1 MLKQQK
7 VILGIGMGV
16 PVFVIV
22 ALVVLPLLMVGCAK
36 KATAPVPG
44 TIDSFDAF
52 AARSIGDAQEA
63 LLSSKTWELCSDQN
77 FPPAVEVESG
87 KTRVCDNSSG
97 PFPKAG
103 RPILFKAEKSYNV
116 ALDAAKS
123 YHAGATND
131 TVALTQA
138 LTQLG
143 IDIGS
148 LLAGI
153 GKGH

>member
-1 MLKQQK
+1 MKKL
-7 VILGIGMGV
+7 
-16 PVFVIV
+16 
-22 ALVVLPLLMVGCAK
+22 LPLLLLCLVTAGCAK

-77 FPPAVEVESG
+77 FPVTVEVEPG

-131 TVALTQA
+131 TMALTQA

-148 LLAGI
+148 LLTGI